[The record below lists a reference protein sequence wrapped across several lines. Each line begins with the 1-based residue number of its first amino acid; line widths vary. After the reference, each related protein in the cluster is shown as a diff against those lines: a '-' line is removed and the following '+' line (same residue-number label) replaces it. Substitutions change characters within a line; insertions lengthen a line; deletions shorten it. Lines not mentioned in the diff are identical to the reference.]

1 MVLSVKTLRQKV
13 PVARSQVKPGVGMGE
28 RGQCSWF
35 TYSFSLFAG
44 NQFRTALYRVKSVL
58 QLSSCLSLIEYDIK
72 QNLPAGF
79 NQVVNNSIPVV
90 KEFPNEESFV

>member
-1 MVLSVKTLRQKV
+1 M
-13 PVARSQVKPGVGMGE
+13 
-28 RGQCSWF
+28 
-35 TYSFSLFAG
+35 
-44 NQFRTALYRVKSVL
+44 YRVKSVL